1 MLYMTYMPINMLGH
15 AIHSSGKRKFVRI
28 VVFIIIILIF
38 YNYDDIILID
48 AFILTSPVLF

>member
-1 MLYMTYMPINMLGH
+1 MLYMTYMPINILGH

-48 AFILTSPVLF
+48 AFIVTSPVLF